1 MKLVNSTITIHIT
14 GIAGCGKTVL
24 ADRIAQMV
32 MDDGDTVIVV
42 DEYRTTRAWKE
53 EEKQKAVASKPDVL
67 IVVEEVEK

>member
-32 MDDGDTVIVV
+32 RDSGDTVIVV
-42 DEYRTTRAWKE
+42 DEYRTTMVWKE

>member
-32 MDDGDTVIVV
+32 RDSGDTVIVV

>member
-32 MDDGDTVIVV
+32 MDAGDTVIVV
-42 DEYRTTRAWKE
+42 DEYRSSRPWKE
-53 EEKQKAVASKPDVL
+53 HEKQAALASNPEVL
-67 IVVEEVEK
+67 IIVEEVEK

>member
-1 MKLVNSTITIHIT
+1 MKLVNSTIPVHIT

-32 MDDGDTVIVV
+32 RDAGDTVTVV

-67 IVVEEVEK
+67 IIIEETDE

>member
-32 MDDGDTVIVV
+32 RDSGDTVIVV

-53 EEKQKAVASKPDVL
+53 EEKQKAVASKPYVL

>member
-1 MKLVNSTITIHIT
+1 MKLVNSTITVHIT

-32 MDDGDTVIVV
+32 RDSGDTVIVV

>member
-1 MKLVNSTITIHIT
+1 MKLVNSTITVHIT

-53 EEKQKAVASKPDVL
+53 EEKQKAVASKPGVL
-67 IVVEEVEK
+67 IVVEETN